1 MKNNAILS
9 VFNCLVKFLLFTEI
23 IAKIILIQLNYWE
36 YISSKRNPVSPFL
49 FFFFFF
55 FLSPTFL
62 CNQTVNLADLYIFN
76 VNLC

>member
-1 MKNNAILS
+1 MNISMKNNAILS

-36 YISSKRNPVSPFL
+36 YISSKRNPVSPF

-55 FLSPTFL
+55 FPPLFSATKQL
-62 CNQTVNLADLYIFN
+62 ILLICIFSM
-76 VNLC
+76 

>member
-49 FFFFFF
+49 FF
-55 FLSPTFL
+55 LSPTFL